1 MSSPATQFIGHS
13 QWQSPITQASS
24 VTSISDSG
32 VDGVTIRPMRLKVLY
47 TFDDQNKTN
56 CLARWP
62 HVLQIQTVVMDEE
75 TSIGVIELKTCVQ
88 AIVQC
93 SPELVATLGQDYT
106 VYAYDFSECDTPLVG
121 QGMLSWALATA
132 SPPPDST
139 PQHPQKLITGRV
151 CKNILGLFSSGVKET
166 LEVKLRLVPVP
177 TVLQS
182 EYLSS
187 IEKYRELS
195 KVIPTNFDHNEWASF
210 IQSNPNVMQVAGKNS
225 PPATNVLNQRAGTN
239 MEVVNQL
246 LSPHPEQRTTTP
258 NPSNNQPLL
267 NENSAAASRSG
278 TPILSHGEP
287 HSRPASRAS
296 NNGQQPRRRGRPP
309 KSSMVGGNTSGY
321 EDGTDGDD
329 NPAPKKRA
337 KITKADWNSKSSFGS
352 TSESLRVAASTA
364 GSLRLFRPI
373 AMTPAPNHGNHLQ
386 EVPRAPTPVPIK
398 MGEPQPRGRTN
409 SQVSLRRA
417 SFASQNEVPRKHIS
431 PYPPVQL
438 TPYPEDQPRYSI
450 ESAQSSPDRILSAGE
465 TPPDISSSP
474 PVMRTASPL
483 PSSPQ
488 CPSSPVLPQMPR
500 TDSGFMS
507 GSIDDLFGEDDD
519 CQSTKG
525 QEAEVE
531 AAPKQKRAPRAAS
544 TRAPRPDVH
553 YGFEIE
559 EETPGPVELL
569 PTRMPVLEP
578 PKSKASKQLRT
589 QVENTTF
596 EDSQTLPPLK
606 PANQASANDDRRGS
620 ITDPAPVANPPS
632 TSQSRPGSRMMVR
645 TASMGSLTLPAP
657 AESDPGLPLP
667 QSNLQRSQTWCDA
680 PQPSIEAPASI
691 DTTHISYRQQDA
703 KKAAIKSKLEA
714 AVANGEMPPFC
725 SNCGAIETPTWRKA
739 WAQECKGVPAYHEYS
754 EKPGKV
760 TAIIILERDSEGTP
774 TTYQLIK
781 KSLAPGDDK
790 SAFKE
795 FTLCNPCGI
804 WMTKY
809 KMQRPQERWMND
821 RPRERRQGGPGRS
834 RTKKSQSAGVP
845 EPTSEAYM
853 PPSEASYLPYPS
865 YGYPPQSEAPGPAE
879 GHTPETTTQVESQ
892 QEHPQQSQPS
902 QSLSQETYKIAAQQ
916 NTVDRHRASSLRPVT
931 RPRTMTSDNA
941 PAALRRAIQ
950 SSPARWAGT
959 EHSPIEVDNND
970 LGSTRRLLFPS
981 PRKDGSLKVLGE
993 LTTNVVQILVDDS
1006 VSRKGPVVDTTDKE
1020 NTRAIPEDESED
1032 PELLRL
1038 FEAELERPS
1047 TPVRDTQAPNPFKT
1061 PTRPTP
1067 NHRPITRS
1075 ISRSIQSAKSPS
1087 QILTLSQRTP
1097 SKTPSTRRRSPRNQQ
1112 SVFESPFTAT
1122 LNQLMSEANQASHSP
1137 SRHCNDLDLDF
1148 SNLPNLID
1156 TAGHH
1161 NGDMNFHIPED
1172 FFSTDI
1178 PMPSS
1183 PPRLL
1188 NLYEDPLA
1196 LGNIDAIWNEYNG
1209 FMGKIDGGGRTGN
1222 GEEQGKSVQVKCE
1235 PRTSPDV
1242 TERSAET
1249 RQEQDS

>member
-1 MSSPATQFIGHS
+1 MSSPATQFTGHS
-13 QWQSPITQASS
+13 QWQSPVTQASS

-62 HVLQIQTVVMDEE
+62 HVLQIQTVAIDEE
-75 TSIGVIELKTCVQ
+75 ASIGVIDLKTCIQ

-121 QGMLSWALATA
+121 QGMLSWSLATA
-132 SPPPDST
+132 SPPLDIT

-177 TVLQS
+177 TILQS
-182 EYLSS
+182 EYLNS

-195 KVIPTNFDHNEWASF
+195 KVIPTNFDHNEWTTF
-210 IQSNPNVMQVAGKNS
+210 IQSNPSIIQTTGKAS
-225 PPATNVLNQRAGTN
+225 PPATNCNQRTGTN

-258 NPSNNQPLL
+258 NASTASQPLL
-267 NENSAAASRSG
+267 NDNSAVGSRSG
-278 TPILSHGEP
+278 TPIMNHGEP

-296 NNGQQPRRRGRPP
+296 NNGQPRRRGRPP
-309 KSSMVGGNTSGY
+309 KSTITGGNTSGY
-321 EDGTDGDD
+321 EDATDGDD

-337 KITKADWNSKSSFGS
+337 KITKADWNTKSSFGTAS
-352 TSESLRVAASTA
+352 DSLRVTASTA

-373 AMTPAPNHGNHLQ
+373 AMTPATNHGNHLQ
-386 EVPRAPTPVPIK
+386 DVPRAPTPVPTK
-398 MGEPQPRGRTN
+398 TSELLPRA
-409 SQVSLRRA
+409 QASLRRA
-417 SFASQNEVPRKHIS
+417 SFASQNEAPRKHIS
-431 PYPPVQL
+431 PYPPIRL
-438 TPYPEDQPRYSI
+438 APHAEDQPRYSI
-450 ESAQSSPDRILSAGE
+450 ESAQSSPDRNLSAGE

-474 PVMRTASPL
+474 PVMHAPSPM

-500 TDSGFMS
+500 ADSGFMS
-507 GSIDDLFGEDDD
+507 GSLDDLFGEDDD
-519 CQSTKG
+519 CQSTKD
-525 QEAEVE
+525 QVE
-531 AAPKQKRAPRAAS
+531 AAPKQKRAPRNTS
-544 TRAPRPDVH
+544 TRAPRQDIH

-569 PTRMPVLEP
+569 PTRMPVPDP
-578 PKSKASKQLRT
+578 PKSKAKQLKPPA
-589 QVENTTF
+589 ENAIY
-596 EDSQTLPPLK
+596 EEPQTLPPLK
-606 PANQASANDDRRGS
+606 PTTQTSINNERRGS
-620 ITDPAPVANPPS
+620 VTSTTSAGNPPS

-645 TASMGSLTLPAP
+645 SASRGSLTLPAP
-657 AESDPGLPLP
+657 AGSDSGLQLP
-667 QSNLQRSQTWCDA
+667 PSSLQQSQTWCDA
-680 PQPSIEAPASI
+680 PQPSIEVPATME
-691 DTTHISYRQQDA
+691 TTHTYRQQDA
-703 KKAAIKSKLEA
+703 KKAAIRNKLEA

-774 TTYQLIK
+774 TSYQLIK

-821 RPRERRQGGPGRS
+821 RPRERRQGGSGPGRA
-834 RTKKSQSAGVP
+834 RTKKSQSAGVI

-853 PPSEASYLPYPS
+853 PQSEPYIAYPS
-865 YGYPPQSEAPGPAE
+865 YGYLPQSEAPGPVE
-879 GHTPETTTQVESQ
+879 SHTPETIIQGESQ
-892 QEHPQQSQPS
+892 QEVSQQQQTQPS
-902 QSLSQETYKIAAQQ
+902 QSLPQQ
-916 NTVDRHRASSLRPVT
+916 NQKITAQPNIIDRHRASSLRPT
-931 RPRTMTSDNA
+931 ARPRTMTSENA

-959 EHSPIEVDNND
+959 EDSPIEVDND

-981 PRKDGSLKVLGE
+981 PRKDGAPKVLGE
-993 LTTNVVQILVDDS
+993 LTTNVVVQISTDDG
-1006 VSRKGPVVDTTDKE
+1006 VSRKAAIVETDNKE
-1020 NTRAIPEDESED
+1020 NSHDASGEQGEDA
-1032 PELLRL
+1032 ELLRL
-1038 FEAELERPS
+1038 FEAELERPT
-1047 TPVRDTQAPNPFKT
+1047 TPVRDTQTSNPFKT

-1087 QILTLSQRTP
+1087 QILMLSQQTP
-1097 SKTPSTRRRSPRNQQ
+1097 SKTPSTRRRSPRNQPT
-1112 SVFESPFTAT
+1112 VFESPFTAT
-1122 LNQLMSEANQASHSP
+1122 LNQLMSEANNSSHSP
-1137 SRHCNDLDLDF
+1137 SRHCNDLELDF
-1148 SNLPNLID
+1148 NNLPNLVD
-1156 TAGHH
+1156 AAHH
-1161 NGDMNFHIPED
+1161 GDMHFNIPED
-1172 FFSTDI
+1172 FFSTDV

-1188 NLYEDPLA
+1188 NMYEDPLA
-1196 LGNIDAIWNEYNG
+1196 LGNIDSIWNEYHSFG
-1209 FMGKIDGGGRTGN
+1209 GKMDGENRN
-1222 GEEQGKSVQVKCE
+1222 SEEQGKKSVQVKCE
-1235 PRTSPDV
+1235 PRTSPGV
-1242 TERSAET
+1242 M
-1249 RQEQDS
+1249 EQGDMGKK